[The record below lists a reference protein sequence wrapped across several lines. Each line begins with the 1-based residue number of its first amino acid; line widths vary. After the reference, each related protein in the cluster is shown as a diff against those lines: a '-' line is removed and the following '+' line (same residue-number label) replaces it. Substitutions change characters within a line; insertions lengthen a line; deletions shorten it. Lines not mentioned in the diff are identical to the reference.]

1 MSSEPSRWTL
11 VADFF
16 RRLGSPLVLVCAG
29 ALGGIGLGESFP
41 HTWAWASIALGFGAA
56 GWWLPSSR
64 VLLALTSIFLFAFL
78 HSAAEHDPLR
88 SAMKQRQ
95 TPLAAEAQGVV
106 ADAPVGDPS
115 GRFWR
120 FPLHLETLQHQSYP
134 AADLYVRL
142 NSSRPPQYGD
152 RVTLQGHL
160 QAPAAARN
168 PGEFDWAEY
177 LHRQGYSAEFVVE
190 TPTHLTVL
198 DSTGGNF
205 IVRHAMAARDW
216 IGRTVTAD
224 LEADPAIA
232 ATVRTMVLGTQEST
246 PQDVEDAFVESG
258 TMHVFAVSG
267 LHVAL
272 FGWVL
277 IQLLA
282 VLRVPLAWR
291 VALTILLMFFY
302 VYITGLR
309 ASAWRAAFMASI
321 ILLGPLLLRQG
332 HIFNSLSFA
341 AICLLGLDTQLLF
354 QPGFQL
360 SFGVVFMLAVLS
372 RPLINILSPWFLPDP
387 FIPKELLSQK
397 QRWSAWTRKV
407 TIESIIV
414 SLCATIG
421 SAPLM
426 LHHFGM
432 LAPVGVFANLLLVP
446 ISSAILFVACA
457 SLLTASLHLAV
468 LSAWANN
475 TNWLLATLSISS
487 AKFFASVPGG
497 HFRLDSSHWFS
508 NETARITVLAFP
520 NGGSATQMDLGSQQ
534 WLVDTGGRNSF
545 LRTQRPYLLRYPL
558 TALDGVL
565 LTHNDAD
572 HIGATAVLR
581 TTFPVTQ
588 IIAQE
593 DLKAPGSVQPQCGET
608 VVVRPDAQF
617 TVLYPPPDRAVGLA
631 DDQCSVVRWE
641 IDGWKILLLS
651 DAGFI
656 AEKWLLEHRID
667 VRADVLIK
675 GWHESDYS
683 GLPEFIN
690 AVQPRAIGVHQ
701 VRTLTQRQAVQA
713 WMAQVGQKGI
723 PVFNQEQS
731 GAIEISLSPQELLLR
746 GFMNHQT
753 LRLLRRDE
761 RAGPSKPEQP

>member
-1 MSSEPSRWTL
+1 MSSELSRWTM

-16 RRLGSPLVLVCAG
+16 RRLASPLTLICGG
-29 ALGGIGLGESFP
+29 ALAG
-41 HTWAWASIALGFGAA
+41 IALGENLPQTWTWGWLAIGFLAA

-64 VLLALTSIFLFAFL
+64 IWITLTSIFLFAFL
-78 HSAAEHDPLR
+78 HAAAEHDPLR
-88 SAMKQRQ
+88 TAMKQRQ
-95 TPLAAEAQGVV
+95 SPLAAEAQGIV

-120 FPLHLETLQHQSYP
+120 FPLHLETLQRQPYP
-134 AADLYVRL
+134 TTDIYIRL
-142 NSSRPPQYGD
+142 SSSKPPQYGD
-152 RVTLQGHL
+152 RVLLQGHL

-177 LHRQGYSAEFVVE
+177 LHRQGFSAEFVVE
-190 TPTHLTVL
+190 TPTHLRVL
-198 DSTGGNF
+198 ESTGGNF
-205 IVRHAMAARDW
+205 LVRHAMAAREW

-224 LEADPAIA
+224 LEGDPAIA

-277 IQLLA
+277 MQLLA
-282 VLRVPLAWR
+282 VLRVPLFWR
-291 VALTILLMFFY
+291 VVLTILLMLFY

-341 AICLLGLDTQLLF
+341 AICLLGMDTQLLF

-372 RPLINILSPWFLPDP
+372 RPLLNLLSPWFLPDP
-387 FIPKELLSQK
+387 FIPRELLSAK
-397 QRWSAWTRKV
+397 QRWSAWLRKV
-407 TIESIIV
+407 TIESVIV

-468 LSAWANN
+468 FSAWANN
-475 TNWLLATLSISS
+475 TNWLLATLSINS

-497 HFRLDSSHWFS
+497 HFRLDPSHWFS
-508 NETARITVLAFP
+508 DETARITVLAFP
-520 NGGSATQMDLGSQQ
+520 NGGSSTQVDLGSQQ
-534 WLVDTGGRNSF
+534 WLVDTGSRTTF

-572 HIGATAVLR
+572 HVGATGTLQ
-581 TTFPVTQ
+581 TTFPVAQ
-588 IIAQE
+588 IVAQG
-593 DLKAPGSVQPQCGET
+593 DLKVGGSVPPLLGKSVEL
-608 VVVRPDAQF
+608 RPDARF

-656 AEKWLLEHRID
+656 AEKWLLEHSID
-667 VRADVLIK
+667 VRADLLIK

-701 VRTLTQRQAVQA
+701 VRTLAQRQAVQA
-713 WMAQVGQKGI
+713 WIARVSKKEI
-723 PVFNQEQS
+723 PVFNQEQT
-731 GAIEISLSPQELLLR
+731 GAIEISVSPQALILG

-753 LRLLRRDE
+753 LRLPRTDE
-761 RAGPSKPEQP
+761 SAQSSK